1 MYFLG
6 QVACY
11 VFIAIVIAALLTY
24 KHYNIE
30 HSKKVIGVESMA
42 FLLCFMT
49 EVNYILLPYL
59 TPEPAEDT
67 AIKTDHKT
75 DYTGRA

>member
-1 MYFLG
+1 
-6 QVACY
+6 
-11 VFIAIVIAALLTY
+11 
-24 KHYNIE
+24 
-30 HSKKVIGVESMA
+30 MA

-59 TPEPAEDT
+59 TPELAEDT

>member
-1 MYFLG
+1 
-6 QVACY
+6 
-11 VFIAIVIAALLTY
+11 
-24 KHYNIE
+24 
-30 HSKKVIGVESMA
+30 MA

-67 AIKTDHKT
+67 AIKTDHKA
-75 DYTGRA
+75 DYTDRA